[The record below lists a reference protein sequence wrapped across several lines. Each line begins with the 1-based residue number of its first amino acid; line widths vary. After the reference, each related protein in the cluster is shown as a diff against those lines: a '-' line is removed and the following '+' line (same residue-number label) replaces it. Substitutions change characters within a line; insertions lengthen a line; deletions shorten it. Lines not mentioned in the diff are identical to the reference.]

1 MISAKTARELMGLG
15 VYLRKRLVTGA
26 ATQTPPTLYHYTD
39 GAGLMGI
46 VTSGTVWATHCA
58 YLNDASEFKYAVGVV
73 RDVVEEVTAVADP
86 DSWKSRFRHFISQDN
101 NPSVHSTDWTQ
112 DAEEQQFVACFSE
125 RGDGLSQWRGYEKS
139 IGGYSLG
146 FQFTD
151 LHAIERRINDSQA
164 GKEFSEASPR
174 ITAEFL
180 PCWYDQQEQKALIAE
195 GFERALRHCATT
207 RNPVDD
213 SSLAALL
220 RAILRPVSSCFKDP
234 AFEDEHEWR
243 LVVRVW
249 RPAVGSVRYGDA
261 RERTQDDI
269 RMDQIATVYFHRGEY
284 SLVPYLI
291 VPVVLDAAL
300 SLPQVV
306 VGPTPLPENAR
317 AAAMQLLVTD
327 REGWTTPT
335 AATARQR
342 IVCSQV
348 TNSTIPFRRV

>member
-1 MISAKTARELMGLG
+1 M
-15 VYLRKRLVTGA
+15 
-26 ATQTPPTLYHYTD
+26 
-39 GAGLMGI
+39 
-46 VTSGTVWATHCA
+46 
-58 YLNDASEFKYAVGVV
+58 
-73 RDVVEEVTAVADP
+73 
-86 DSWKSRFRHFISQDN
+86 
-101 NPSVHSTDWTQ
+101 
-112 DAEEQQFVACFSE
+112 
-125 RGDGLSQWRGYEKS
+125 
-139 IGGYSLG
+139 
-146 FQFTD
+146 
-151 LHAIERRINDSQA
+151 
-164 GKEFSEASPR
+164 
-174 ITAEFL
+174 
-180 PCWYDQQEQKALIAE
+180 IAE

-207 RNPVDD
+207 SNPVDD

-249 RPAVGSVRYGDA
+249 RPAVGNVRYGDA

-269 RMDQIATVYFHRGEY
+269 RMDQIATVYFRRGEY